1 LEEEKLENQLKF
13 ALQEGETAEQ
23 RKARERKQ
31 VEDADAALTEDLF
44 DAVTLGGPAA
54 AKRSASSSSSAAG
67 IGGINL
73 KNKEDHVN
81 FGITVSNKMAGST
94 SFCIQAFLKEVI
106 NRNGEA
112 LSAESLNDINTVVQ
126 KLLATKK
133 QAADVAAK
141 ANKAKPNKKEQ
152 KAKAKK
158 FNETFGGELDAADEY
173 EDFAGIEDDYMF

>member
-1 LEEEKLENQLKF
+1 MEEEKLENQLKF
-13 ALQEGETAEQ
+13 ALQESETPEQ

-44 DAVTLGGPAA
+44 DAVTLGGPTST
-54 AKRSASSSSSAAG
+54 KRSTSSSSAAG

-81 FGITVSNKMAGST
+81 FGITVSNKLAGST
-94 SFCIQAFLKEVI
+94 SFCIQAFVKEVI
-106 NRNGEA
+106 SRNGET
-112 LSAESLNDINTVVQ
+112 LSAESLNDINTVIQ
-126 KLLATKK
+126 KLLTTKK

-141 ANKAKPNKKEQ
+141 ANKPKTNKKDQ

-158 FNETFGGELDAADEY
+158 FNETFGGDLDADEEY
-173 EDFAGIEDDYMF
+173 AGYAGIEDDYMF